1 MGITSG
7 GTKAVASGLCTK
19 NKGKQCALL
28 IKSLIP
34 AITSPQ
40 PISFLSNFGNVL
52 YHLFLRHSP
61 SEKWQKVEII
71 QIWKAS
77 CRPYLYMTCS
87 GLEACIAALDRS
99 SMGFP
104 PFHFPPYCPDYAW
117 NKGVHHSLSI
127 PPLVLW
133 GLFGESS
140 WSHTAAS
147 GSLGWCS
154 W

>member
-52 YHLFLRHSP
+52 YHLFLRNSHC
-61 SEKWQKVEII
+61 WV
-71 QIWKAS
+71 
-77 CRPYLYMTCS
+77 S
-87 GLEACIAALDRS
+87 GLMLLLTTLASKSWQMDLFTSLRQPLLLLDEQ
-99 SMGFP
+99 MELK
-104 PFHFPPYCPDYAW
+104 HFCGLPCGTKLHHKWIHLHLTDW
-117 NKGVHHSLSI
+117 NSKVLTTQTGLLSWT
-127 PPLVLW
+127 W
-133 GLFGESS
+133 GNWNFK
-140 WSHTAAS
+140 
-147 GSLGWCS
+147 
-154 W
+154 